1 MFTPKTQKL
10 LKILDNRD
18 DSELQ
23 GDKVIDTAFFDCD
36 KPKGMSQKKFVDL
49 LSDAVAEFG
58 SDLFDFKQS
67 EHGAWVWIK
76 LSVFKDLGISL
87 ENAGFQQCDLEIA
100 QRQLDLDNE
109 RERRS
114 QEEEQA
120 RLDALRPSALA
131 TQQLLRG
138 VHGEFA
144 EHLTRAFLSA
154 DSENQVKLLD
164 EFADVFTQANK
175 FEAA

>member
-23 GDKVIDTAFFDCD
+23 GDKVIDTVFFDCD
-36 KPKGMSQKKFVDL
+36 KPKGMSQKKFMQL
-49 LSDAVAEFG
+49 LNDAKEELG
-58 SDLFDFKQS
+58 CDFDFKPH
-67 EHGAWVWIK
+67 ETGAFVWVT
-76 LSVFKDLGISL
+76 LSFFERLDISL
-87 ENAGFQQCDLEIA
+87 EGLGFEQCDLEIA
-100 QRQLDLDNE
+100 QHQLDLDNE

-120 RLDALRPSALA
+120 RLDALRPNALA

-154 DSENQVKLLD
+154 DDENQVKLLN

>member
-10 LKILDNRD
+10 LKILDNRE

-49 LSDAVAEFG
+49 LSDAVEEFG

-76 LSVFKDLGISL
+76 LSVFKDLGVSL
-87 ENAGFQQCDLEIA
+87 EDVGFEQTDLELA
-100 QRQLDLDNE
+100 QMHLDNANE
-109 RERRS
+109 RERAE

-120 RLDALRPSALA
+120 RLDALRPNALA

-154 DSENQVKLLD
+154 DDENQVKLLN
-164 EFADVFTQANK
+164 EFADVFRQANK

>member
-10 LKILDNRD
+10 LKILDNNE
-18 DSELQ
+18 SELQ

-36 KPKGMSQKKFVDL
+36 KPKGMSQKKFMQL
-49 LSDAVAEFG
+49 LDDAKEELG
-58 SDLFDFKQS
+58 CDFDFKPH
-67 EHGAWVWIK
+67 ETGAFVWVA
-76 LSVFKDLGISL
+76 LSFFERLDISL
-87 ENAGFQQCDLEIA
+87 EGIGFEQCDLEIA

-114 QEEEQA
+114 QEEKQA
-120 RLDALRPSALA
+120 RLDALRPNAIS

-154 DSENQVKLLD
+154 DDENQVKLLN
-164 EFADVFTQANK
+164 EFDHVFRQANK